1 MNINQKKGMASF
13 FVGCMSIGVLSG
25 CGSKAVDT
33 QEHGTNTTIAPSD
46 NAMEIVKNDA
56 LAVDQKK
63 CIGCGK
69 CVRTASANFAMDQNT
84 RKATVISQEVTS
96 QATVSRAVEMCP
108 TKAITQ

>member
-1 MNINQKKGMASF
+1 MKMNQRRGLVGF
-13 FVGCMSIGVLSG
+13 FVGCMSIGTLSG
-25 CGSKAVDT
+25 CGSKVVDT
-33 QEHGTNTTIAPSD
+33 QEHGIDTTIAPSD

-69 CVRTASANFAMDQNT
+69 CVRVASANFAMDQNA

-96 QATVSRAVEMCP
+96 QATVSRAVEICP